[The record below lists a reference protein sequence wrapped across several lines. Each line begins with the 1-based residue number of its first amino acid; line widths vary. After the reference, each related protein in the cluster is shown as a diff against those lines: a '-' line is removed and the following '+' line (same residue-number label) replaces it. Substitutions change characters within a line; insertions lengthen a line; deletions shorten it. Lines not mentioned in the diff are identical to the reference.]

1 VKKRELIAYL
11 VPNIF
16 ASCLVAAGILV
27 QILILINSRKFTLFM
42 DNLVTQSRIIN
53 LAPTIRYGLDWYM
66 VGMVIVL
73 RPNVSAKNHGLAYS
87 ILYGINNE
95 QK

>member
-1 VKKRELIAYL
+1 
-11 VPNIF
+11 
-16 ASCLVAAGILV
+16 
-27 QILILINSRKFTLFM
+27 M